1 MKEGRDGRGEGWKK
15 GVMEDRRAEAE
26 SNGKWNGFGK
36 GGIKE
41 VEREEGSRRRAV
53 EVARK
58 CGGQGWKR
66 GGLWEA
72 RDGRGEVFG
81 RGGFMDGFEGRG
93 TGMYIIV
100 LFWK

>member
-1 MKEGRDGRGEGWKK
+1 
-15 GVMEDRRAEAE
+15 MEDRRAEAE

-41 VEREEGSRRRAV
+41 VEREEGSRRREV

-81 RGGFMDGFEGRG
+81 REDLRMGLKEEGQG
-93 TGMYIIV
+93 CT
-100 LFWK
+100 